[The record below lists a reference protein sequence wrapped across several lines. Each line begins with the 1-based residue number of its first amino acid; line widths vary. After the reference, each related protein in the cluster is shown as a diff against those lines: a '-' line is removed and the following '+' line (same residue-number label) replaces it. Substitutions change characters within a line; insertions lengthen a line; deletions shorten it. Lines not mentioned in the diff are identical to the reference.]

1 LKRILAKGSKTAP
14 ADSKELLKPI
24 PTKHV
29 KAAKIDSEG
38 PPKLISVQ
46 RSKWIDCNSQEITE
60 ADFSK
65 ACQSW
70 QNRF

>member
-1 LKRILAKGSKTAP
+1 LKRIRATGSKAAT
-14 ADSKELLKPI
+14 ADSDTSLKPI

-46 RSKWIDCNSQEITE
+46 RSKWIDCDSQEIRE
-60 ADFSK
+60 ADLSK
-65 ACQSW
+65 ACQSHR
-70 QNRF
+70 NRF